1 MPSTV
6 VHAAL
11 AFVLAVA
18 LLGKYYDRKALAVVL
33 VIVVLPELDTIL
45 GWWMSGAH
53 RTVGHNVV
61 FPAVAAVTLYY
72 DTRMREESWLCER
85 FENWGVGA
93 DWGVRVAWVGLYVH
107 VFAHVLLDYAHLDGI
122 NVLWP
127 LFDRFFSL
135 DGELYLSTADGLVQ
149 TFVEIADDPDT
160 GETAVD
166 VGETGTTEDVHVAS
180 PIDAAEDVQDEPDEP
195 IDRRFPIAVHGWQLY
210 VIVVGTFTLAAKK
223 LQGEPPEEE

>member
-11 AFVLAVA
+11 AFVLAAA
-18 LLGKYYDRKALAVVL
+18 LLGKYYDRKALLVVL

-53 RTVGHNVV
+53 RTVGHNIV
-61 FPAVAAVTLYY
+61 FPAAAAFLLYY
-72 DTRMREESWLCER
+72 DTHVREESWLREQCED
-85 FENWGVGA
+85 WGVGA

-122 NVLWP
+122 NVFWP
-127 LFDRFFSL
+127 LWDRFFNL

-149 TFVEIADDPDT
+149 TFVEIAEE
-160 GETAVD
+160 GENGTD

-180 PIDAAEDVQDEPDEP
+180 PVDAAEDIQDEPDEP
-195 IDRRFPIAVHGWQLY
+195 VDRRFPIAVHGWQLY
-210 VIVVGTFTLAAKK
+210 VVVLGAFTLAAKK